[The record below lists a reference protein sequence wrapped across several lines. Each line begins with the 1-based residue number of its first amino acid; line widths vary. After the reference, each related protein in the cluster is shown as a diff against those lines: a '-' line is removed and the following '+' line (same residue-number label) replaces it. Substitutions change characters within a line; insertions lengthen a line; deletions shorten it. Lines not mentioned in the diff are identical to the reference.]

1 MTLFSMWDIER
12 VEIYFAFQ
20 VETLPVKI
28 ILFKKTESIN
38 CIKIQ

>member
-28 ILFKKTESIN
+28 FYLKKYESIN